1 MTPTRPTE
9 ELVHSLSRRLEPV
22 RPVPALG
29 RQGLGVA
36 AVFAATGVVAA
47 AWLGLHP
54 LGVLSRSA
62 TSACLTLV
70 LAVLAVSG
78 LTAGLASRIPGRE
91 RTAWAAAGAGVAALA
106 ALALIAL
113 AQPGPVAGAAP
124 LRGDLRCIARS
135 LLFAVPAGTL
145 AELLARRGAPWRQG
159 GAGVALALGAIGA
172 GALLVHLSCPS
183 PSPWHWLLAHAL
195 VPLGAGLPVGVL
207 LGRLLPRL
215 PASRP

>member
-62 TSACLTLV
+62 TSA
-70 LAVLAVSG
+70 
-78 LTAGLASRIPGRE
+78 GLASRIPGRE

-113 AQPGPVAGAAP
+113 AQPGLVAGAAP